1 MYRVFKIDLY
11 VYNRVN
17 LSNITSRFMGI
28 GIIGIISWMAWI
40 YIVSLILTKIG
51 INPYTLLVTY
61 VVNALFFLIIEVAYD
76 LYRLRICRILPGP
89 CKDAVYVV
97 NGTSN
102 LGQAIIGAVLR
113 IPRVIF
119 VSEDIFNDPTDYKA
133 VLAHE
138 EHHIKWS
145 FIDVLIIAIAGA
157 AFMAP
162 FNYAVAL
169 LNFYHHVINVINK
182 YVIMFLLYASFVAFF
197 SIGIITP
204 MLRETLADL
213 AAYYS
218 VGRAPSV
225 LLRRK
230 AVMDVSR
237 FSERFKELMQRV
249 RARHGK
255 LAMALLTLAYP
266 LAYLGLSLI
275 SGVHP
280 DFRRFVA
287 SRNPF
292 SLLPPWLWHYLPRQ
306 YRVRFLYHWRFRSL
320 ALGSSPY
327 SPTRQTLFI
336 RPRLFISLLLFLHLV
351 P

>member
-1 MYRVFKIDLY
+1 M
-11 VYNRVN
+11 
-17 LSNITSRFMGI
+17 
-28 GIIGIISWMAWI
+28 
-40 YIVSLILTKIG
+40 
-51 INPYTLLVTY
+51 
-61 VVNALFFLIIEVAYD
+61 
-76 LYRLRICRILPGP
+76 
-89 CKDAVYVV
+89 